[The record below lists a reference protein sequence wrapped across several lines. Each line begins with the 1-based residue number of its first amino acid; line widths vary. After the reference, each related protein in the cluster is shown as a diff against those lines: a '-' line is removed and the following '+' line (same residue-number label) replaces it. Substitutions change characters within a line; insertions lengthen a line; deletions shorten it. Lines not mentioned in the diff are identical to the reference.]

1 MQINIKA
8 LVLLTLAKTLLS
20 DQAVLTSSNLS
31 KTSGPGIRV
40 RK

>member
-20 DQAVLTSSNLS
+20 DQAVFTSSNLS
-31 KTSGPGIRV
+31 KTSGPGIRD